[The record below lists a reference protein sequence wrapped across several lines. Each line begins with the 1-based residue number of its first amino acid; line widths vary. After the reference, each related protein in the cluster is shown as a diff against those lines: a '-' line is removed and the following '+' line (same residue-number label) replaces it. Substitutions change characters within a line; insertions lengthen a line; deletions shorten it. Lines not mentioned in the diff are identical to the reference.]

1 MGLRPPERK
10 ALEEYEYGDNPSMA
24 KVEMEIE
31 ISMHDLPRDV
41 SNSIMMLAGF
51 ICSNYI
57 GCDNNNGCEDC
68 VFIDNDK
75 RKERP

>member
-10 ALEEYEYGDNPSMA
+10 ALEEYECGDNPSMA

-41 SNSIMMLAGF
+41 SNSIMMLAAQITSGV
-51 ICSNYI
+51 ITITGVKIAYL
-57 GCDNNNGCEDC
+57 
-68 VFIDNDK
+68 
-75 RKERP
+75 